1 MNSEKAEERRR
12 FHRILFDAKTTLAHG
27 GKDFR
32 TEAEDV
38 SLNGALVKRP
48 EGWNG
53 VVGDDVTIS
62 IQLDDEQTITMQTIV
77 AHAETEHLGLRCHH
91 IDMDSI
97 THLRRL
103 VELNLG
109 DTELLERELEA
120 LG

>member
-1 MNSEKAEERRR
+1 MNSKQTDERRR
-12 FHRILFDAKTTLAHG
+12 FHRILFDAQTTAIHRG
-27 GKDFR
+27 NDYR
-32 TEAEDV
+32 TAVEDV

-48 EGWNG
+48 EQWNG
-53 VVGDDVTIS
+53 EVGDDLTIT
-62 IQLDDEQTITMQTIV
+62 IQLDEQETITMQTTV
-77 AHAETEHLGLRCHH
+77 AHVEAEHLGLRCHH

-109 DTELLERELEA
+109 DSDLLERELDA

>member
-1 MNSEKAEERRR
+1 MNNEKTDERRR
-12 FHRILFDAKTTLAHG
+12 FHRILFDAQTTLTHG
-27 GKDFR
+27 DKDFR
-32 TEAEDV
+32 TIVEDV
-38 SLNGALVKRP
+38 SLNGALVKSP

-53 VVGDDVTIS
+53 NVGDDATIS
-62 IQLDDEQTITMQTIV
+62 IGLDEQQTITMQTTV
-77 AHAETEHLGLRCHH
+77 AHLEAEHLGLRCHH

-109 DTELLERELEA
+109 DSDLLERDLDA